1 MLKLISN
8 DCKAHRC
15 PAIPAYRRH
24 RQRSVGLGIPKIF
37 LTRSQRVDPLRF
49 VRQIRRCNPAMCR
62 AWQGVRRDSDGLT
75 RVQADDE
82 ILKYVDDNSHSFLKE
97 GPPLMNESTN
107 TDHQGTQS
115 MQWCAIGGSATGRE
129 QPCYGWPFKSE
140 WGTSRCNC
148 STCFCNCSIRLFCSS
163 SRSFSS

>member
-24 RQRSVGLGIPKIF
+24 RQRSVGLGILKIF

-49 VRQIRRCNPAMCR
+49 VLQIRRCNPAMCR

-97 GPPLMNESTN
+97 GPPHEREHEYRPSGN
-107 TDHQGTQS
+107 TIDAVVRDRGFNYGTGAALLWLALQ
-115 MQWCAIGGSATGRE
+115 
-129 QPCYGWPFKSE
+129 
-140 WGTSRCNC
+140 
-148 STCFCNCSIRLFCSS
+148 IRVGHLSL
-163 SRSFSS
+163 